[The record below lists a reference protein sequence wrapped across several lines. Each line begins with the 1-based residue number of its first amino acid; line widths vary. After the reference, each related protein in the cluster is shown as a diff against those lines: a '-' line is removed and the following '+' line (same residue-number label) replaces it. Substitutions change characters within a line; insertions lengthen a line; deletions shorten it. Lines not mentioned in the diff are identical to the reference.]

1 MPAHSKSSKFNI
13 SKLIRTSFI
22 VLVCSNLVMVW
33 AFGGIFARFASV
45 NSSTTQARTS
55 KFGVSIVTE
64 ATGEYA
70 YDDLVINKTTTGAVD
85 DKLYFTLKGTPEV
98 DIQVNVKVVFYN
110 YYLPIN
116 NPDMVVNNVGNNH
129 HNMPKNLT
137 MPLYCNGESTGTYT
151 GTSYSVLSD
160 ASAHT
165 LTVTY
170 DGTISKE
177 ILRFSANTE
186 LNEQIYI
193 RFNAHDSDIPVV
205 PSMTNKEVEVIVE
218 IEQVD

>member
-137 MPLYCNGESTGTYT
+137 MPLYCNEESTGTYT
-151 GTSYSVLSD
+151 GTY
-160 ASAHT
+160 A
-165 LTVTY
+165 
-170 DGTISKE
+170 DGYYNFTGFKATAQEAGLVNPS
-177 ILRFSANTE
+177 S
-186 LNEQIYI
+186 
-193 RFNAHDSDIPVV
+193 HDFPHS
-205 PSMTNKEVEVIVE
+205 N
-218 IEQVD
+218 